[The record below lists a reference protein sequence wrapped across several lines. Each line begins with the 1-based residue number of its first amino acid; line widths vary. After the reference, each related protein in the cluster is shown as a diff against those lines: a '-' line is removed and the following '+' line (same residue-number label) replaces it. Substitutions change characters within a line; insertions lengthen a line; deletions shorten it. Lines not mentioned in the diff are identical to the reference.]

1 MSFLLKNAFSQRGI
15 FETVALKKLRTNLQ
29 TETKMTKFLLRILVL
44 WISLLYPIVNAQIKK
59 IGVPFITNYNPKTYK
74 AASENW
80 DVLQDSKGMMFF
92 ANHFGIM
99 QFDGVRWS
107 IVAQPENKSMVR
119 SLAIDN
125 NDKMYVGAQGEFGYT
140 VQLPNGQYK
149 YTSLVKLLPES
160 ARNFGDVLHTVIRHK
175 EVIFFSNEELFI
187 YKNNKIKVIR
197 SAAKFDEFFE
207 VGKEIYVSDN
217 VKGLLKL
224 ENDVLFEIPNSK
236 EFIGMKIRKIFETNE
251 GLIILTQ
258 KKGLLIY
265 KNNQLKP
272 FVTEADNVLKQN
284 QISTGILLS
293 DGYFGIGT
301 RQNGLIVINIKGDL
315 IQHINKQ
322 TGLQNDYVTNLKMD
336 REGNLWVTLK
346 DGISMI
352 QITSPLSKILDTS
365 NSETKIYCSQIYQ
378 NKLYIAT
385 DNGVFWLDW
394 NAYKNGQ
401 HENVHFQ
408 HISGM
413 SENVWNIG
421 IFGNSLLAF
430 EKNGVFEIK
439 GNSAQLLARTDGA
452 WQGVLIPNHTDLL
465 LVGGYN
471 GLYLLKQINN
481 SWVYQHKI
489 KDFEESSRV
498 IVTDKDENIWIAH
511 GYKGIFK
518 MRLNKTFDAI
528 SNIEFY
534 NGKNGFPSSLFLNNF
549 KIKNQI
555 LFGTT
560 KGVYKQDTH
569 SKKMIPDAIFK
580 KYLGMKSH
588 IRLLKEDPQN
598 NIWYISGENTGKMNQ
613 KADGGFTIEELPFR
627 KLRYLYIPGFENIQ
641 TTANG
646 DVFFGT
652 QEGLIHYNTTKNK
665 KYQSKYK
672 AIISE
677 VKCIFPKDSLLF
689 SSRYDVL
696 PTNIESAN
704 TFSPVLSYSNNALH
718 FSFASLCYDEADA
731 TKYEY
736 WLEGFEPKWSDWNL
750 QTEKEY
756 TNLPENEYIFH
767 VRAKNIYDVVSEEAV
782 FKFEILPPWYRTN
795 WAYILY
801 LILFGLLI
809 YTIIKYQKNLAERER
824 EQLIL
829 NQEKELLR
837 NRAEL
842 NEQKLALEQENMAI
856 MKENLETTINLKN
869 AKVASNTVNLIHLN
883 EILLSIKELIGQIDK
898 NNDFNTNFGLLKKI
912 NRIIDHELQGD
923 QHWNE
928 FEEIFN
934 QLHDNF
940 MQRLKSSFP
949 ELTPRDMRLCAYL
962 RMNFNTKEIAPL
974 LGISVRGVEDTRYRI
989 RKKLQLSSEAN
1000 ITEFIL
1006 NF

>member
-1 MSFLLKNAFSQRGI
+1 
-15 FETVALKKLRTNLQ
+15 
-29 TETKMTKFLLRILVL
+29 MTKLTIRILVL
-44 WISLLYPIVNAQIKK
+44 LLSLLFPIVNAQIKK

-107 IVAQPENKSMVR
+107 IVTQPENRSMVR
-119 SLAIDN
+119 SLAIDK

-149 YTSLVKLLPES
+149 YTSLVKLIPAT
-160 ARNFGDVLHTVIRHK
+160 ARNFGDVLHTIIRNN
-175 EVIFFSNEELFI
+175 EVIFFSNEGIYI
-187 YKNNKIKVIR
+187 YKNNKIKVIK
-197 SAAKFDEFFE
+197 SKNNFDDLFE
-207 VGKEIYVSDN
+207 VNTEIYVSEN
-217 VKGLLKL
+217 AKGLLKL
-224 ENDVLFEIPNSK
+224 TEGVLTEIPNSAQ
-236 EFIGMKIRKIFETNE
+236 FSGMKIRKIFETQN
-251 GLIILTQ
+251 GLIVLTQ
-258 KKGLLIY
+258 KNGLYLY
-265 KNNQLKP
+265 KYNVLKP
-272 FVTEADNVLKQN
+272 FVTQVDHLLKQN

-293 DGYFGIGT
+293 DGYIGIGT
-301 RQNGLIVINIKGDL
+301 RQTGLIVMDSAGNL
-315 IQHINKQ
+315 IQHINKEM
-322 TGLQNDYVTNLKMD
+322 GLQNEYVTNLKVD
-336 REGNLWVTLK
+336 KEGNLWVTLK
-346 DGISMI
+346 EGISVI
-352 QITSPLSKILDTS
+352 QISSPLSKILDAS
-365 NSETKIYCSQIYQ
+365 NAETKIYCSQIYQ
-378 NKLYIAT
+378 DKLYIAT

-394 NAYKNGQ
+394 QGYKKRQ
-401 HENVHFQ
+401 HENDHFQ
-408 HISGM
+408 HITGM

-421 IFGNSLLAF
+421 VFGNSLLAF
-430 EKNGVFEIK
+430 EKNGIFEIK
-439 GNSAQLLARTDGA
+439 GNSAQLLAKTDGA
-452 WQGVLIPNHTDLL
+452 WKGVIIPNHPDLL
-465 LVGGYN
+465 LVGSYT
-471 GLYLLKQINN
+471 GLYLLKKSNN

-489 KDFEESSRV
+489 KGFDESSRV
-498 IVTDKDENIWIAH
+498 IETEKNGNIWIAH

-518 MRLNKTFDAI
+518 IKLNKTFDAV
-528 SNIEFY
+528 SDLQFY
-534 NGKNGFPSSLFLNNF
+534 NQKNGFPSSLFLNTF
-549 KIKNQI
+549 KLNDQI

-560 KGVYKQDTH
+560 KGVYQQD
-569 SKKMIPDAIFK
+569 SYSNKMIPDPTFR
-580 KYLGMKSH
+580 KYLGMDSH
-588 IRLLKEDPQN
+588 IRLLKEDNQN
-598 NIWYISGENTGKMNQ
+598 NIWYISGENTGKMSRNAQ
-613 KADGGFTIEELPFR
+613 GKFAIEELPFR
-627 KLRYLYIPGFENIQ
+627 KLRYLYVPGFENIQ
-641 TTANG
+641 TTSGG

-652 QEGLIHYNTTKNK
+652 QDGLIHYNTTKTK

-672 AIISE
+672 AVISE

-696 PTNIESAN
+696 PTHTASAQDK
-704 TFSPVLSYSNNALH
+704 FSVVLPHSNNALH

-736 WLEGFEPKWSDWNL
+736 WLEGFEPKWSEYSL

-756 TNLPENEYIFH
+756 TNLPENEYVFH

-782 FKFEILPPWYRTN
+782 FKFEVLPPWYRTS

-801 LILFGLLI
+801 LILFGVLI
-809 YTIIKYQKNLAERER
+809 YSIIKYQKNLAERDR

-842 NEQKLALEQENMAI
+842 NEQKLLLEQENMAI
-856 MKENLETTINLKN
+856 IKENLEATIKLKN

-883 EILLSIKELIGQIDK
+883 EILLSIKELISQIDK
-898 NNDFNTNFGLLKKI
+898 KNDFNTNYGLLTKI

-940 MQRLKSSFP
+940 MQRLKMSFP

>member
-1 MSFLLKNAFSQRGI
+1 
-15 FETVALKKLRTNLQ
+15 
-29 TETKMTKFLLRILVL
+29 MTKFKIRILVL
-44 WISLLYPIVNAQIKK
+44 SISLLYPIVNAQIKK
-59 IGVPFITNYNPKTYK
+59 IGVPFITNYSPKNYK

-107 IVAQPENKSMVR
+107 IVTQPENKSMVR
-119 SLAIDN
+119 SLAIAK

-149 YTSLVKLLPES
+149 YTSLVKLIQHS
-160 ARNFGDVLHTVIRHK
+160 ARNFGDVLHTVVRK
-175 EVIFFSNEELFI
+175 NEVIFFSNEEIFI
-187 YKNNKIKVIR
+187 YKDNKIKSIR
-197 SAAKFDEFFE
+197 SQAKFDDFFE
-207 VGKEIYVSDN
+207 VNTDIYVSDN
-217 VKGLLKL
+217 IKGLLKL
-224 ENDVLFEIPNSK
+224 ENDVLVEIKNSK
-236 EFIGMKIRKIFETNE
+236 QFIGLKIRKIFETKE
-251 GLIILTQ
+251 GLILLTQ
-258 KKGLLIY
+258 KNGLFRY
-265 KNNQLKP
+265 KNGQLKP
-272 FVTEADNVLKQN
+272 FVTKVDHLLQQN

-301 RQNGLIVINIKGDL
+301 RQTGLIVIDSEGNL

-322 TGLQNDYVTNLKMD
+322 TGLQNEYVTNLKVD
-336 REGNLWVTLK
+336 TEGNLWVTLK
-346 DGISMI
+346 EGISLI
-352 QITSPLSKILDTS
+352 QISSPLSKILDAS

-394 NAYKNGQ
+394 ERYKNGQ
-401 HENVHFQ
+401 HENIHFQ
-408 HISGM
+408 HIAGM

-421 IFGNSLLAF
+421 VFGNSLLAF
-430 EKNGVFEIK
+430 EKNGIFEIK
-439 GNSAQLLARTDGA
+439 GDSAQLVAKTDGA
-452 WQGVLIPNHTDLL
+452 WQGVIIPNHPDLL

-471 GLYLLKQINN
+471 GLYLLKKINN

-489 KDFEESSRV
+489 MGFEESSRV
-498 IVTDKDENIWIAH
+498 MVTEEAGNIWIAH

-518 MRLNKTFDAI
+518 IRFNKTFDTVSDI
-528 SNIEFY
+528 QFY
-534 NGKNGFPSSLFLNNF
+534 NDKNGFPSSLFLNTF
-549 KIKNQI
+549 KINNQI

-560 KGVYKQDTH
+560 KGVYKQDSH
-569 SKKMIPDAIFK
+569 SNKMITDLTFRK
-580 KYLGMKSH
+580 TLGTENH
-588 IRLLKEDPQN
+588 IRLLKEDHQN
-598 NIWYISGENTGKMNQ
+598 NIWYISGENTGKMSQ
-613 KADGGFTIEELPFR
+613 KAGGNFTVEELPFR

-652 QEGLIHYNTTKNK
+652 QDGLIHYNTTKNK

-672 AIISE
+672 AVISE
-677 VKCIFPKDSLLF
+677 VKSIFPKDSLLF

-696 PTNIESAN
+696 SSQTESSKN
-704 TFSPVLSYSNNALH
+704 KLSTVLSHSNNALH

-756 TNLPENEYIFH
+756 TNLPENEYVFH

-782 FKFEILPPWYRTN
+782 FKFEILPPWYRTT

-801 LILFGLLI
+801 FILFGILI

-842 NEQKLALEQENMAI
+842 NEQKLALEKENMSI
-856 MKENLETTINLKN
+856 MRENLEATINLKN

-883 EILLSIKELIGQIDK
+883 EILLSIKDLIGQIDK
-898 NNDFNTNFGLLKKI
+898 KNDFNTNYGLLTKI

-940 MQRLKSSFP
+940 MQRLKTSFP

-1000 ITEFIL
+1000 ITEYIL

>member
-1 MSFLLKNAFSQRGI
+1 MLKSY
-15 FETVALKKLRTNLQ
+15 KLTYRQ
-29 TETKMTKFLLRILVL
+29 KQMTKLTTRILVL
-44 WISLLYPIVNAQIKK
+44 LFSFLCPIVNAQIKK
-59 IGVPFITNYNPKTYK
+59 IGIPFITNYNPKTYK

-107 IVAQPENKSMVR
+107 IVTQPENKSMVR
-119 SLAIDN
+119 SLAIDKK
-125 NDKMYVGAQGEFGYT
+125 DKIYVGAQGEFGYT
-140 VQLPNGQYK
+140 VQLPNGQYQ
-149 YTSLVKLLPES
+149 YTSLVQLIP
-160 ARNFGDVLHTVIRHK
+160 AAVRNFGDVLHTVIRNN
-175 EVIFFSNEELFI
+175 EVIFFSNEGIFI

-197 SAAKFDEFFE
+197 SQSNFDDFFE
-207 VGKEIYVSDN
+207 VKNEIYVSDN
-217 VKGLLKL
+217 GKGLLKL
-224 ENDVLFEIPNSK
+224 KDGALFEIPDSK
-236 EFIGMKIRKIFETNE
+236 QFVGMKIRKIFATRN
-251 GLIILTQ
+251 GLTILTQ
-258 KKGLLIY
+258 KNGLFNY
-265 KNNQLKP
+265 KNNHLQP
-272 FVTEADNVLKQN
+272 FVTKVDYLLKQN

-301 RQNGLIVINIKGDL
+301 RQTGLIVIDGEGNL

-322 TGLQNDYVTNLKMD
+322 MGLQNEYVTNLKVD
-336 REGNLWVTLK
+336 ATGNLWVTLK
-346 DGISMI
+346 EGISLI
-352 QITSPLSKILDTS
+352 QISSPLSKILDVS
-365 NSETKIYCSQIYQ
+365 NAETKIYCSQIYQ

-394 NAYKNGQ
+394 EGYKNGQ
-401 HENVHFQ
+401 HEKDHFQ

-430 EKNGVFEIK
+430 EKNGIFEIK
-439 GNSAQLLARTDGA
+439 GNSAQLLAKTDGA
-452 WQGVLIPNHTDLL
+452 WKGIIIPNHPDLL
-465 LVGGYN
+465 LVGGYT
-471 GLYLLKQINN
+471 GLYLVKKINN

-489 KDFEESSRV
+489 KGFEESSRV
-498 IVTDKDENIWIAH
+498 IETDAAGNIWIAH

-518 MRLNKTFDAI
+518 IKLNKTFDTV
-528 SNIEFY
+528 SDLQFY
-534 NGKNGFPSSLFLNNF
+534 NQKNGFPSSLFLNTF
-549 KIKNQI
+549 KISNQI

-560 KGVYKQDTH
+560 KGVYKQDLH
-569 SKKMIPDAIFK
+569 SDKMIPDGTFR
-580 KYLGMKSH
+580 KYLGMGSH

-598 NIWYISGENTGKMNQ
+598 NIWYISGENTGKMSQN
-613 KADGGFTIEELPFR
+613 ADGKFGIEELPFR
-627 KLRYLYIPGFENIQ
+627 KLRYLYVPGFENIQ

-652 QEGLIHYNTTKNK
+652 QDGLIHYNTTKTK
-665 KYQSKYK
+665 KYQSQYK

-696 PTNIESAN
+696 PTTTASAQN
-704 TFSPVLSYSNNALH
+704 KVAPVLSYSNNALH
-718 FSFASLCYDEADA
+718 FSFASLFYDEADA

-736 WLEGFEPKWSDWNL
+736 WLEGFEPKWSEYSL

-756 TNLPENEYIFH
+756 TNLPENEYVFH
-767 VRAKNIYDVVSEEAV
+767 VRAKNIYDVVSAEAV
-782 FKFEILPPWYRTN
+782 FKFEVLPPWYRTT

-801 LILFGLLI
+801 CMLFGVLI
-809 YTIIKYQKNLAERER
+809 YSIIKYQKNLAERDR

-842 NEQKLALEQENMAI
+842 NEQKLVLEQQNMAI

-869 AKVASNTVNLIHLN
+869 AKVASSTVNLIHLN

-898 NNDFNTNFGLLKKI
+898 KNDFNTNFGLLTKI

-940 MQRLKSSFP
+940 MQRLKTSFP

-989 RKKLQLSSEAN
+989 RKKLQLPSDAN

>member
-1 MSFLLKNAFSQRGI
+1 
-15 FETVALKKLRTNLQ
+15 
-29 TETKMTKFLLRILVL
+29 MTKFIIRILVL
-44 WISLLYPIVNAQIKK
+44 TISLLPSIVNAQIKK

-74 AASENW
+74 AASENC
-80 DVLQDSKGMMFF
+80 DLVQDSKGMMFF

-99 QFDGVRWS
+99 QFDGVRWN
-107 IVAQPENKSMVR
+107 IVTQPENKSMVR
-119 SLAIDN
+119 SLAIDKK
-125 NDKMYVGAQGEFGYT
+125 DKMYVGAQGDFGYA

-149 YTSLVKLLPES
+149 YTSLVKLLPAS
-160 ARNFGDVLHTVIRHK
+160 AKNFGDVLHTVIRNN
-175 EVIFFSNEELFI
+175 EVIFFSNEAIFI
-187 YKNNKIKVIR
+187 YRKNKIKVIQ
-197 SAAKFDEFFE
+197 SPAKFDAFFE
-207 VGKEIYVSDN
+207 IGKVIYVSDN
-217 VKGLLKL
+217 ARGLLKL
-224 ENDVLFEIPNSK
+224 ENGTLVTIPNSMQ
-236 EFIGMKIRKIFETNE
+236 FIGLKIRKIFDTKD
-251 GLIILTQ
+251 GLVLLTQ
-258 KKGLLIY
+258 KNGLFTY
-265 KNNQLKP
+265 KKNELKP
-272 FVTEADNVLKQN
+272 FVTKADALLKQN
-284 QISTGILLS
+284 QISTAILLS

-301 RQNGLIVINIKGDL
+301 RQSGLIVLDSAGNL

-322 TGLQNDYVTNLKMD
+322 MGLQNEYVTNLKVD
-336 REGNLWVTLK
+336 VAGSLWVTLK
-346 DGISMI
+346 EGVSLI
-352 QITSPLSKILDTS
+352 QISSPLSKILDAS
-365 NSETKIYCSQIYQ
+365 SSETKIYCSKIYQ

-385 DNGVFWLDW
+385 DNGVFWMDW
-394 NAYKNGQ
+394 EDYKKDQ
-401 HENVHFQ
+401 HKNVHFQ

-421 IFGNSLLAF
+421 VFGNSLLAF
-430 EKNGVFEIK
+430 EKNGIFEIK
-439 GNSAQLLARTDGA
+439 GNSAQLLAKTDGA
-452 WQGVLIPNHTDLL
+452 WQGVIVPNHADLL

-471 GLYLLKQINN
+471 GLYLLKKINN
-481 SWVYQHKI
+481 SWVFQHKI
-489 KDFEESSRV
+489 KGFEESSRV
-498 IVTDKDENIWIAH
+498 IETDAAGNIWIAH
-511 GYKGIFK
+511 GYKGIYKLKF
-518 MRLNKTFDAI
+518 NKTFDTVL
-528 SNIEFY
+528 NIQFY
-534 NGKNGFPSSLFLNNF
+534 NQEAGFPSSLFLNTF
-549 KIKNQI
+549 KINNQI

-560 KGVYKQDTH
+560 KGVYKQN
-569 SKKMIPDAIFK
+569 SAQNKMIPDPVFR
-580 KYLGMKSH
+580 KYLGMQNH
-588 IRLLKEDPQN
+588 IRLLKEDHQN
-598 NIWYISGENTGKMNQ
+598 NIWYVSGENTGKMSQ
-613 KADGGFTIEELPFR
+613 KTGGNFDVEELPFR
-627 KLRYLYIPGFENIQ
+627 KLRYLYVPGFENIQ
-641 TTANG
+641 TTTNG

-652 QEGLIHYNTTKNK
+652 QDGLIHYNKMKTKS
-665 KYQSKYK
+665 YQFKYK
-672 AIISE
+672 AVISE

-696 PTNIESAN
+696 STNIKSDEKV
-704 TFSPVLSYSNNALH
+704 FCPDLPYSNNALH

-736 WLEGFEPKWSDWNL
+736 WLEGFEPKWSEWSL

-782 FKFEILPPWYRTN
+782 FKFEVLPPWYRTT

-801 LILFGLLI
+801 LVLFGVLI
-809 YTIIKYQKNLAERER
+809 YAIIKYQKNLAERDR

-842 NEQKLALEQENMAI
+842 NEQKLTLEQENMVI
-856 MKENLETTINLKN
+856 MRENLEATINLKN

-883 EILLSIKELIGQIDK
+883 KILLSIKELIGQIDK
-898 NNDFNTNFGLLKKI
+898 KNDSNTNFSLLTKI

-940 MQRLKSSFP
+940 MQRLKTKFP

-989 RKKLQLSSEAN
+989 RKKLQLPSDAN

>member
-1 MSFLLKNAFSQRGI
+1 
-15 FETVALKKLRTNLQ
+15 
-29 TETKMTKFLLRILVL
+29 MTKCIIRFLVVSIFFLPAI
-44 WISLLYPIVNAQIKK
+44 ISAQIKK

-99 QFDGVRWS
+99 QFDGVRWN
-107 IVAQPENKSMVR
+107 IVTQPENKSMVR
-119 SLAIDN
+119 SLAIDK
-125 NDKMYVGAQGEFGYT
+125 NDRIYVGAQCDFGYT
-140 VQLPNGQYK
+140 FQLPNGQYK
-149 YTSLVKLLPES
+149 YTSLVKLLPVS
-160 ARNFGDVLHTVIRHK
+160 SRNFGDVLHTVVRNN
-175 EVIFFSNEELFI
+175 EVIFFSNEKIFI
-187 YKNNKIKVIR
+187 YKNNKIKVIE
-197 SAAKFDEFFE
+197 STSNFDEFFN
-207 VGKEIYVSDN
+207 VGTSIYVLDN
-217 VKGLLKL
+217 RKGLLKL
-224 ENDVLFEIPNSK
+224 KDDVLIPVEK
-236 EFIGMKIRKIFETNE
+236 GQQFLGMKIRKAFATKD
-251 GLIILTQ
+251 GLMLLTQ
-258 KKGLLIY
+258 KNGLFIY
-265 KNNQLKP
+265 KNNLIKP
-272 FVTEADNVLKQN
+272 FVTEADYLLKQY
-284 QISTGILLS
+284 QITTAILFP
-293 DGYFGIGT
+293 DGYLGIGT
-301 RQNGLIVINIKGDL
+301 RQSGLIVIDSTGHL

-322 TGLQNDYVTNLKMD
+322 MGLQNEYVTNLKTD
-336 REGNLWVTLK
+336 KEGNLWVTLK
-346 DGISMI
+346 EGISLI
-352 QITSPLSKILDTS
+352 QISSPLSRILDTS
-365 NSETKIYCSQIYQ
+365 SSETKIYCSQIYQ

-385 DNGVFWLDW
+385 DNGLFWMDW
-394 NAYKNGQ
+394 QAYKNGKR
-401 HENVHFQ
+401 ENTHFQ

-413 SENVWNIG
+413 SENVWNVG
-421 IFGNSLLAF
+421 VFGKSLLAF
-430 EKNGVFEIK
+430 EKNGIYEIK
-439 GNSAQLLARTDGA
+439 GNSAQLLAKTDGA
-452 WQGVLIPNHTDLL
+452 WQGINIPNRPDLL

-471 GLYLLKQINN
+471 GMHLLKKIND

-489 KDFEESSRV
+489 KGFQESSRI
-498 IVTDKDENIWIAH
+498 IVTDNESIWLAH

-518 MRLNKTFDAI
+518 IKLNKTFDAV
-528 SNIEFY
+528 SDLQFY
-534 NGKNGFPSSLFLNNF
+534 NQESGFPSSLFLNTF
-549 KIKNQI
+549 KINNQI

-560 KGVYKQDTH
+560 KGIYKQDKT
-569 SKKMIPDAIFK
+569 SKKMIPDAVFK
-580 KYLGMKSH
+580 KYLGLENH
-588 IRLLKEDPQN
+588 IRLLKADNQN
-598 NIWYISGENTGKMNQ
+598 NFWYVSGENTGKMTRQTN
-613 KADGGFTIEELPFR
+613 GNFTVEELPFR
-627 KLRYLYIPGFENIQ
+627 KLRYLYVPGFENIQ
-641 TTANG
+641 TTTNG

-652 QEGLIHYNTTKNK
+652 QDGLIHYNATKNK
-665 KYQSKYK
+665 SYQAKYK

-677 VKCIFPKDSLLF
+677 VKCILPKDSLLF

-696 PTNIESAN
+696 PNNIKLDKNEL
-704 TFSPVLSYSNNALH
+704 TPVLSHSNNALH

-736 WLEGFEPKWSDWNL
+736 WLEGFEEKWSDWSL

-767 VRAKNIYDVVSEEAV
+767 VRAKNIYDVVSEEAI
-782 FKFEILPPWYRTN
+782 FKFEISPPWYRTS

-801 LILFGLLI
+801 LLLFGVLI
-809 YTIIKYQKNLAERER
+809 YAIIKYQKNLAERDR

-842 NEQKLALEQENMAI
+842 NEQKLALEQQNMAI
-856 MKENLETTINLKN
+856 MRENLEATINLKN
-869 AKVASNTVNLIHLN
+869 AKVASSTVNLIHLN

-898 NNDFNTNFGLLKKI
+898 KNDTNVNFSLLTKI
-912 NRIIDHELQGD
+912 NRLIDHELQGD

-940 MQRLKSSFP
+940 MQRLKTSFP

-989 RKKLQLSSEAN
+989 RKKLQLSSDAN

>member
-1 MSFLLKNAFSQRGI
+1 
-15 FETVALKKLRTNLQ
+15 
-29 TETKMTKFLLRILVL
+29 MTKFLIRILVL
-44 WISLLYPIVNAQIKK
+44 LIPLFNPIVNAQIKK

-80 DVLQDSKGMMFF
+80 DLLQDSKGMMFF

-107 IVAQPENKSMVR
+107 IVTQPENRSMVR
-119 SLAIDN
+119 SLAIDK
-125 NDKMYVGAQGEFGYT
+125 NDKIYVGAQGEFGYT
-140 VQLPNGQYK
+140 AQLPNGQYK
-149 YTSLVKLLPES
+149 YTSLVKLLPVSEQ
-160 ARNFGDVLHTVIRHK
+160 NFGDVLYTVLLDN
-175 EVIFFSNEELFI
+175 EVVFFSNEKIFL

-197 SAAKFDEFFE
+197 SATNFDEFFN
-207 VGKEIYVSDN
+207 VSSAIYVLDH

-224 ENDVLFEIPNSK
+224 KDDVLIPVADGK
-236 EFIGMKIRKIFETNE
+236 KFVGMKIRKAFETKQ
-251 GLIILTQ
+251 GLMLLTQ
-258 KKGLLIY
+258 KDGIFVY
-265 KNNQLKP
+265 NNNQLQP
-272 FVTEADNVLKQN
+272 FVTEVDYLLKQN

-293 DGYFGIGT
+293 DGYIGIGT
-301 RQNGLIVINIKGDL
+301 RQTGLIVVDSSGNL

-322 TGLQNDYVTNLKMD
+322 MGLQNEYITNLKMD
-336 REGNLWVTLK
+336 VAGNLWVTLK
-346 DGISMI
+346 EGISLI
-352 QITSPLSKILDTS
+352 QITSPLSKILDAS

-394 NAYKNGQ
+394 EAYKNGQ
-401 HENVHFQ
+401 QEKVHFQ

-413 SENVWNIG
+413 SENVWNVG
-421 IFGNSLLAF
+421 VFGNSLLAF
-430 EKNGVFEIK
+430 EKNGVFEIS
-439 GNSAQLLARTDGA
+439 GNSAKLLAKTDGA
-452 WQGVLIPNHTDLL
+452 WQGVLMPNHPDLL

-471 GLYLLKQINN
+471 GLYLLKKINN
-481 SWVYQHKI
+481 SWVFQHKI
-489 KDFEESSRV
+489 KGFNESSRI
-498 IVTDKDENIWIAH
+498 IVTDAAGNIWIAH
-511 GYKGIFK
+511 GYKGIYKLRF
-518 MRLNKTFDAI
+518 NTTFDTV
-528 SNIEFY
+528 SDMQFY
-534 NGKNGFPSSLFLNNF
+534 NQAAGFPSSLFLNTFRIN
-549 KIKNQI
+549 NQI

-560 KGVYKQDTH
+560 KGVYKQDVR
-569 SKKMIPDAIFK
+569 SKKMIPDNMFK
-580 KYLGMKSH
+580 KYLGMDSH
-588 IRLLKEDPQN
+588 IRLLKEDDQN
-598 NIWYISGENTGKMNQ
+598 NIWYISGENTGKMSQRAKGNF
-613 KADGGFTIEELPFR
+613 DIEELPFR

-641 TTANG
+641 TTASG

-652 QEGLIHYNTTKNK
+652 QDGLIHYNATKKK

-672 AIISE
+672 AVISE

-696 PTNIESAN
+696 PTHTES
-704 TFSPVLSYSNNALH
+704 SKEQLLPVLAYSNNALH

-767 VRAKNIYDVVSEEAV
+767 VRAKNIYDVVSEEAI
-782 FKFEILPPWYRTN
+782 FRFEVLPPWYRTI

-801 LILFGLLI
+801 LMLFGVLI
-809 YTIIKYQKNLAERER
+809 YAIIKYQKNLAEQDR

-829 NQEKELLR
+829 KQEKELLR

-883 EILLSIKELIGQIDK
+883 EILLSIRELIGQIDK
-898 NNDFNTNFGLLKKI
+898 KNDFNTNFGLLTKI

-940 MQRLKSSFP
+940 MQRLKTSFP

-989 RKKLQLSSEAN
+989 RKKMQLPSDAN

>member
-1 MSFLLKNAFSQRGI
+1 
-15 FETVALKKLRTNLQ
+15 
-29 TETKMTKFLLRILVL
+29 MTKITIRILVL
-44 WISLLYPIVNAQIKK
+44 SISLLYPIVNAQIKK

-99 QFDGVRWS
+99 QFDGVRWN
-107 IVAQPENKSMVR
+107 IVTQPENKSMVR
-119 SLAIDN
+119 SLAIDQ
-125 NDKMYVGAQGEFGYT
+125 NDKIYVGAQGDFGFT

-149 YTSLVKLLPES
+149 YTSLVKLIPV
-160 ARNFGDVLHTVIRHK
+160 ADRNFGDVLHTVIRNN
-175 EVIFFSNEELFI
+175 EVVFLSNEAIFI
-187 YKNNKIKVIR
+187 YKNNKIKVVR
-197 SAAKFDEFFE
+197 SKANFDDFFE
-207 VGKEIYVSDN
+207 VNKEIYVADN
-217 VKGLLKL
+217 ARGLLKL
-224 ENDVLFEIPNSK
+224 ENDVLIEIPNSIQ
-236 EFIGMKIRKIFETNE
+236 FVGMRIRKIFDTPA

-258 KKGLLIY
+258 KSGLFIY
-265 KNNQLKP
+265 KNGQLKP
-272 FVTEADNVLKQN
+272 FVTKVDALLKQS
-284 QISTGILLS
+284 QITTGIALS

-301 RQNGLIVINIKGDL
+301 RQGGLIVIDDAGNL

-322 TGLQNDYVTNLKMD
+322 MGLQNEYVTNLKLD
-336 REGNLWVTLK
+336 NEGNLWVALK
-346 DGISMI
+346 NGISII
-352 QITSPLSKILDTS
+352 QISSPLSKILDAS
-365 NSETKIYCSQIYQ
+365 NAETKIYCSQIYQ

-394 NAYKNGQ
+394 QAYKNGQ
-401 HENVHFQ
+401 HENIHFQ
-408 HISGM
+408 HITGM
-413 SENVWNIG
+413 SENVWNLG

-439 GNSAQLLARTDGA
+439 NNSAQLLAKTDGA
-452 WQGVLIPNHTDLL
+452 WQGILVPNHPDLL

-471 GLYLLKQINN
+471 GLYLLKKINN
-481 SWVYQHKI
+481 SWAYQHKI
-489 KDFEESSRV
+489 KGFEESSRV
-498 IVTDKDENIWIAH
+498 METDKAGNIWIAH

-518 MRLNKTFDAI
+518 IRLNTTFDAVADLQ
-528 SNIEFY
+528 FY
-534 NGKNGFPSSLFLNNF
+534 NQKNGFPSSLFLNTF
-549 KIKNQI
+549 KVNDQI

-560 KGVYKQDTH
+560 KGVYKQDAH
-569 SKKMIPDAIFK
+569 SKKMIPDNIFK
-580 KYLGMKSH
+580 KYLGLNSH
-588 IRLLKEDPQN
+588 IRLLKADHQN
-598 NIWYISGENTGKMNQ
+598 DIWYISGENTGKMTQ
-613 KADGGFTIEELPFR
+613 KTKGTFTVEELPFR

-641 TTANG
+641 TTLDG

-652 QEGLIHYNTTKNK
+652 QEGLIHYSTTKSK

-672 AIISE
+672 AVISE

-696 PTNIESAN
+696 PTKTESAN
-704 TFSPVLSYSNNALH
+704 ETFSAVLPYSNNALH

-736 WLEGFEPKWSDWNL
+736 WLEGFEPKWSEYTL

-756 TNLPENEYIFH
+756 TNLPENEYVFH
-767 VRAKNIYDVVSEEAV
+767 VRAKNIYDVVSEEAI
-782 FKFEILPPWYRTN
+782 FKFEVLPPWYRTT

-801 LILFGLLI
+801 LALFGVLI
-809 YTIIKYQKNLAERER
+809 YAIIKYQKNLAERDR

-898 NNDFNTNFGLLKKI
+898 KNDFDTNFGLLKKI

-989 RKKLQLSSEAN
+989 RKKMQLSSEAN